1 MLTTNAD
8 HAWRGRVFGYF
19 YLLGFTLSS
28 LSSVIFAYVIETL
41 GINYIAGVS
50 LLSVVPALFI
60 RETQKLSP

>member
-8 HAWRGRVFGYF
+8 PAWRGRVFGFF
-19 YLLGFTLSS
+19 YILGFTLGSFT
-28 LSSVIFAYVIETL
+28 SVTFAYVIETI
-41 GINYIAGVS
+41 GVNYISGVS